1 MKNNKL
7 YIFAFI
13 SLVVGI
19 IAYLA
24 LENII
29 IAISVFVIY
38 LLITVLILL
47 PRFKNYDETKN
58 RYHECY
64 HFINNFII
72 TLSIKKSISGALETT
87 VGSMNAEFID
97 MFNGLENMT
106 ENEKLDYLSS
116 YFQFSDYSLF
126 LEIIS
131 IWQEEG
137 GDIISMSK
145 YLISNIRH
153 NEEYLI
159 KTESISKR
167 KYVEIGILWAIS
179 LSIIVVL
186 RFALSEF
193 YGKVKGQILYIAS
206 ISLILIFALL
216 TIVLL
221 VQKGTS
227 LKLKGNSNHEKNA

>member
-7 YIFAFI
+7 YVFIFI
-13 SLVVGI
+13 SLVIGI
-19 IAYLA
+19 ITYLA
-24 LENII
+24 LENIF
-29 IAISVFVIY
+29 IAIAIFAVY
-38 LLITVLILL
+38 LLITTLLLL
-47 PRFKNYDETKN
+47 PKFKKYDETKN

-72 TLSIKKSISGALETT
+72 TLSIKKSLSGALETT
-87 VGSMNAEFID
+87 VGSMNSEFID
-97 MFNGLENMT
+97 MFNGLENMS
-106 ENEKLDYLSS
+106 ENEKLNYLST

-126 LEIIS
+126 LEIID
-131 IWQEEG
+131 IWLEEG

-159 KTESISKR
+159 KSESISKR
-167 KYVEIGILWAIS
+167 KYVEIAILWAIS

-206 ISLILIFALL
+206 ISLILAFALL

-227 LKLKGNSNHEKNA
+227 LNLKGNSNHEKVA